1 VAAVRSVLAEVGA
14 DTVPSV
20 DVFNKCDQ
28 LDRVERAR
36 IRVLHPGALSV
47 SAITGEGRDDLV
59 AMMEGRLALDTAHVT
74 MEFDTG
80 EADRER
86 IAQLYRVG
94 RVLRHV
100 STDGRVS
107 IEAEVPRRILDRFP
121 SAVVQ

>member
-1 VAAVRSVLAEVGA
+1 M
-14 DTVPSV
+14 PSV

-28 LDRVERAR
+28 LDGVERAR

-47 SAITGEGRDDLV
+47 SAVTGEGRDDLV
-59 AMMEGRLALDTAHVT
+59 AVMEGRLALDTAHVT
-74 MEFDTG
+74 LEFDTG

-86 IAQLYRVG
+86 IAHLYRVG